1 MNSDNNSELHK
12 RQRSTAKKQ
21 ELRRQ
26 LEARD
31 FLAADATV
39 RISAENKHNS
49 LANYKLN
56 KAKKLVDSLLD
67 NKKNTHGDNGDNIIF
82 NWPVIKPPIEN
93 NLLIES
99 INSLFHLQQRIWEI
113 IYITTI
119 TTWEILEKYGEG
131 EIIILVLEQLD
142 NLKSKLTLAYDRL
155 HIILLR
161 VGESQ
166 PNAAVNILV
175 KLNQTM
181 AEIEVILEIAE
192 TNIFQIR
199 KDWNLP

>member
-1 MNSDNNSELHK
+1 MNNENNSELDK
-12 RQRSTAKKQ
+12 RKRSAAKKQ

-31 FLAADATV
+31 FLVADATV
-39 RISAENKHNS
+39 RINSENKHNS

-56 KAKKLVDSLLD
+56 KAKKLVDSLIED
-67 NKKNTHGDNGDNIIF
+67 RKHIKDENIIF
-82 NWPVIKPPIEN
+82 TLPIKKIAIAN
-93 NLLIES
+93 KLLIES
-99 INSLFHLQQRIWEI
+99 ITSIFHLQQQIWEL
-113 IYITTI
+113 IYITTM
-119 TTWEILEKYGEG
+119 TTWEILEKYGETD
-131 EIIILVLEQLD
+131 IIILVLEQLD
-142 NLKSKLTLAYDRL
+142 NLKSKLNLAYDRL

-181 AEIEVILEIAE
+181 AETEVILELAAN
-192 TNIFQIR
+192 NIYQIR
-199 KDWNLP
+199 KDWKLP

>member
-1 MNSDNNSELHK
+1 MNNENNSELDK
-12 RQRSTAKKQ
+12 RKRSAAKKQ

-31 FLAADATV
+31 FLVADATV
-39 RISAENKHNS
+39 RINSENKHNS

-56 KAKKLVDSLLD
+56 KAKKLVYSLIED
-67 NKKNTHGDNGDNIIF
+67 RKHIKDENIIF
-82 NWPVIKPPIEN
+82 TLPIKKIAIAN
-93 NLLIES
+93 KLLIES
-99 INSLFHLQQRIWEI
+99 ITSIFHLQQQIWEL
-113 IYITTI
+113 IYITTM
-119 TTWEILEKYGEG
+119 TTWEILEKYGETD
-131 EIIILVLEQLD
+131 IIILVLEQLD
-142 NLKSKLTLAYDRL
+142 NLKSKLNLAYDRL

-181 AEIEVILEIAE
+181 AETEVILELAAN
-192 TNIFQIR
+192 NIYQIR
-199 KDWNLP
+199 KDWKLP

>member
-1 MNSDNNSELHK
+1 MNNENNSELDK
-12 RQRSTAKKQ
+12 RKRSAAKKQ

-31 FLAADATV
+31 FLVADATV
-39 RISAENKHNS
+39 RINSENKHNS

-56 KAKKLVDSLLD
+56 KAKKLVDSLIED
-67 NKKNTHGDNGDNIIF
+67 RKHIKDENIIF
-82 NWPVIKPPIEN
+82 TLPIKKIAIAN
-93 NLLIES
+93 KLLIES
-99 INSLFHLQQRIWEI
+99 ITSIFHLQQQIWEL
-113 IYITTI
+113 IYITTM
-119 TTWEILEKYGEG
+119 TTWEILEKYGET

-142 NLKSKLTLAYDRL
+142 NLKSKLNLAYDRL

-181 AEIEVILEIAE
+181 AETEVILELAAN
-192 TNIFQIR
+192 NIYQIR
-199 KDWNLP
+199 KDWKLP